1 MTGKIWRTAVLAAI
15 AALASAIVACGGGDN
30 VGATTGPSGT
40 QQATGSGAAISGVV
54 LTQADAETFMRALA
68 DDYNASNADGFLG
81 KFTDQGLAAFLGD
94 SVTPPTDLR
103 DQARNFIGSGA
114 QINVQGVD
122 GFTSAGGKTTFYLTS
137 IQGNTVEREQFVLV
151 QQNGQTLV
159 DGYTKVAPNVPSGVV
174 SVSVGATEA
183 RYDFDASKVTSGNIA
198 FVLTD
203 NGTQRHEMVLTKVDN
218 GPSLTDLEQSAAAAS
233 NSSDLP
239 AGFEELIGSVSAAPS
254 QSATMV
260 LAQPLGSGRYAFF
273 DFTPDAN
280 DPNGRT
286 FSDEGM
292 AAEFTVP

>member
-1 MTGKIWRTAVLAAI
+1 MTRKIWRTAVLAAI

-30 VGATTGPSGT
+30 GGATTGPSGT
-40 QQATGSGAAISGVV
+40 QAVSSSAATSVS

-68 DDYNASNADGFLG
+68 DDYNTSNADGFLG
-81 KFTDQGLAAFLGD
+81 KFTDQGLGEFLGD
-94 SVTPPTDLR
+94 TQTSPSDLR
-103 DQARNFIGSGA
+103 DQAKNFIGSGA

-122 GFTSAGGKTTFYLTS
+122 GFSSAGGKTTFYLTS
-137 IQGNTVEREQFVLV
+137 IQGNTAEREQFVLV

-159 DGYTKVAPNVPSGVV
+159 DGYTKSEPAIPAGVT
-174 SVSVGATEA
+174 SLAVGATEA
-183 RYDFDASKVTSGNIA
+183 KYDFDASKVTSGNIA
-198 FVLTD
+198 FVLTN
-203 NGTQRHEMVLTKVDN
+203 NGTQQHEMVLTRVDD

-239 AGFEELIGSVSAAPS
+239 AGFEELIGSVSAAPAA
-254 QSATMV
+254 SATMV

-280 DPNGRT
+280 DPNGQT

>member
-1 MTGKIWRTAVLAAI
+1 MTRQIWRSAVLAAI
-15 AALASAIVACGGGDN
+15 AALASAIVACGGGGN
-30 VGATTGPSGT
+30 GGATAEPSGT
-40 QQATGSGAAISGVV
+40 QATGSSAAASAVA
-54 LTQADAETFMRALA
+54 LTQAEAETFMRGLA

-94 SVTPPTDLR
+94 SVTPPSDLR

-122 GFTSAGGKTTFYLTS
+122 GFSSAGGKTTFYLTS
-137 IQGNTVEREQFVLV
+137 VQGNTVEREQFVLV

-159 DGYTKVAPNVPSGVV
+159 DGYTKVAPNIPAGVE

-183 RYDFDASKVTSGNIA
+183 KYDFDASKVTGGNIA
-198 FVLTD
+198 FAFTN
-203 NGTQRHEMVLTKVDN
+203 NGTQHHEMVLTKVDD

-233 NSSDLP
+233 ISSDLP

-254 QSATMV
+254 ASATMV